1 MKDLQT
7 FMVRLEQWKEVALRH
22 LWAWART
29 TDGVLVDEYFPELE
43 LDHVCSQIALI
54 EQQVEKLSAALKERI
69 SPWKASQTKGGVI
82 LKGGEMGGPRP
93 VGVQTL
99 NTTQA
104 VSSRPVPEPKDDST
118 LMTGTAA
125 AACPSQPLKEVKVA
139 VEVKEDETLEIRV
152 VRKTQP
158 VAQEV
163 EKSGEPPEDY
173 VGAFWV
179 EARAKGPCPDC
190 GLLHVWESRR
200 GQKGGTVQWPS
211 EQFWHCP
218 LFLEMSPA

>member
-1 MKDLQT
+1 M
-7 FMVRLEQWKEVALRH
+7 
-22 LWAWART
+22 
-29 TDGVLVDEYFPELE
+29 
-43 LDHVCSQIALI
+43 
-54 EQQVEKLSAALKERI
+54 
-69 SPWKASQTKGGVI
+69 
-82 LKGGEMGGPRP
+82 
-93 VGVQTL
+93 
-99 NTTQA
+99 
-104 VSSRPVPEPKDDST
+104 PEPKDNST
-118 LMTGTAA
+118 LTTGRAA
-125 AACPSQPLKEVKVA
+125 AAGPSQPLREVKVA
-139 VEVKEDETLEIRV
+139 VEVKEDKTLEIRV

-173 VGAFWV
+173 VGDFWV

-211 EQFWHCP
+211 EQFRNCP